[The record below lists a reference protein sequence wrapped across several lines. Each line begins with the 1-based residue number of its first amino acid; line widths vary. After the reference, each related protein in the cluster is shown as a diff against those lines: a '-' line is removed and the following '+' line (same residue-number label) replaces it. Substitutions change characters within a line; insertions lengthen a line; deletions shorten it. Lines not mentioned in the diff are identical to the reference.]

1 MTILLTDLAVIV
13 ITKAKPSSLE
23 KSFLHQQVPGRFE
36 CKSFI
41 LYHSLDT
48 TLNGLKIFCILKVYC
63 IKFFFA
69 CLKACLKWSLIQYKL
84 DYVPDYF
91 NKIPGRISKPWWIKF
106 CVILPAT

>member
-1 MTILLTDLAVIV
+1 MQEFYLVSQFGHYFKWFKNFLYIESLLY
-13 ITKAKPSSLE
+13 
-23 KSFLHQQVPGRFE
+23 QV
-36 CKSFI
+36 
-41 LYHSLDT
+41 
-48 TLNGLKIFCILKVYC
+48 
-63 IKFFFA
+63 FFA